1 MQFRTYLS
9 HIPSETVQFQQY
21 FTKLYTGKGQEQGQ
35 QAGAWAAD
43 RRRSRGSRQGQQ
55 TGAADRSSGQ
65 EQQSLVIYHLTFTS
79 SHFLESAQQD
89 LDSTVAL
96 R

>member
-9 HIPSETVQFQQY
+9 HIPSETGQFQQY
-21 FTKLYTGKGQEQGQ
+21 FTKLYTGKGQEQRQ
-35 QAGAWAAD
+35 QAGAGAAD
-43 RRRSRGSRQGQQ
+43 RS
-55 TGAADRSSGQ
+55 RSSGQ